1 MHTLSAVSHAEH
13 VGLTRQERR
22 KATTRARIA
31 LAANALFAANGY
43 AATSMDDISAAADVG
58 LRTIYLHFESKA
70 AVLLAYFDEWVEAFT
85 DEIIARPVD
94 EPVADSVD
102 AALRALEAA
111 GWAQQSLAESSG
123 AHPILGFLSAGPPE
137 IAGHILHRWVLA
149 QDRIAEDVVARGA
162 HDPGSLV
169 PRARASVVFASW
181 LATML
186 AFQDG
191 HHGSG
196 LPDDLAD
203 HAAGVE
209 IARMIAR
216 GSI

>member
-1 MHTLSAVSHAEH
+1 MSQAEN
-13 VGLTRQERR
+13 VGPTRQERR

-31 LAANALFAANGY
+31 LAANELFSTKGY
-43 AATSMDDISAAADVG
+43 GATSMEDISTAADVG

-94 EPVADSVD
+94 EPVAESVG
-102 AALRALEAA
+102 AALGALAA
-111 GWAQQSLAESSG
+111 SGWAEKSLDQTSE

-149 QDRIAEDVVARGA
+149 QDRIAEDVVARGTY
-162 HDPGSLV
+162 GSGALE
-169 PRARASVVFASW
+169 PRARAAVVFASW

-191 HHGSG
+191 HRGSG
-196 LPDDLAD
+196 LPEDLGD
-203 HAAGVE
+203 HSAGTE
-209 IARMIAR
+209 IARMITR